1 MNEKE
6 QIFLDIFES
15 HNDEVFRFVLFRVN
29 NREVALDI
37 TQESFTK
44 FWEVLLGNKPIE
56 NGRALIYHIA
66 RNKIIDHYRK
76 RKDYSLDEMTESGFD
91 AEAHKIDPEIIDDVK
106 NLLKEANELPDKYKE
121 VLLLHIESDM
131 DSKEIAKVLDIS
143 NNLASVR
150 LHRAKE
156 ALKKNIKHVKNVT
169 W

>member
-1 MNEKE
+1 MKKE
-6 QIFLDIFES
+6 AIFLDIFES
-15 HNDEVFRFVLFRVN
+15 HNDEVFRFVLFRVGS
-29 NREVALDI
+29 REVALDI

-44 FWEVLLGNKPIE
+44 FWEVLIGDKPIE

-91 AEAHKIDPEIIDDVK
+91 AEAHLIDPEVIDDVK
-106 NLLKEANELPDKYKE
+106 NLLKETNELPDKYKE
-121 VLLLHIESDM
+121 VLLLHIESGM
-131 DSKEIAKVLDIS
+131 DSKEIAKVLEIS

-156 ALKKNIKHVKNVT
+156 VLKKNIKNIEGVT

>member
-1 MNEKE
+1 MKEKE
-6 QIFLDIFES
+6 HIFLDIFES

-29 NREVALDI
+29 SRETALDI

-44 FWEVLLGNKPIE
+44 FWEVLIQDKPIE
-56 NGRALIYHIA
+56 NGKALIYHIA

-76 RKDYSLDEMTESGFD
+76 RKDYSLDEMTEYGFD
-91 AEAHKIDPEIIDDVK
+91 AEAHKIDPEVIDDVK

-121 VLLLHIESDM
+121 VLLLHVESGM
-131 DSKEIAKVLDIS
+131 DSKEIAKVLNIS

-156 ALKKNIKHVKNVT
+156 SLKKNIKNIENVT

>member
-6 QIFLDIFES
+6 QKFLDIFES

-29 NREVALDI
+29 SREVALDI

-44 FWEVLLGNKPIE
+44 FWEVLIQDKPIE

-76 RKDYSLDEMTESGFD
+76 RKDYSLDEMTETGFD
-91 AEAHKIDPEIIDDVK
+91 TQASIIDPEIIDDVK
-106 NLLKEANELPDKYKE
+106 NLLMQANELPDKYKE
-121 VLLLHIESDM
+121 VLLLHIESGM

-156 ALKKNIKHVKNVT
+156 SLKKNMQHINNVT